1 MLIVV
6 YILLQRVSQL
16 LLLSIISRM
25 KKIFD
30 NIGRDDRVYIISD
43 IGWGD
48 RVLLDKLQSCNCSVL
63 CVIKFGRCE
72 GKM

>member
-48 RVLLDKLQSCNCSVL
+48 RVLLDKL
-63 CVIKFGRCE
+63 
-72 GKM
+72 